1 MPSRPQVK
9 KKQRASDKVMG
20 TVVDMNASRERA
32 KHKRKEEK
40 FDSLQKRFE
49 KALPTDEPD
58 PKQKLLDLFKK
69 K

>member
-1 MPSRPQVK
+1 
-9 KKQRASDKVMG
+9 MG
-20 TVVDMNASRERA
+20 TVVDMNASRERV

-58 PKQKLLDLFKK
+58 PKHKLLDLFKK